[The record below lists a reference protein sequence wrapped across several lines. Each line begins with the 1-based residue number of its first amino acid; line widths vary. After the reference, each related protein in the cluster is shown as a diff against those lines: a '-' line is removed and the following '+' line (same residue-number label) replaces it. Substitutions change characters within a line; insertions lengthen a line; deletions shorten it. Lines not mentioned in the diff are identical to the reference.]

1 MAGAHCWRPLDNPL
15 VSLYMLTSA
24 SAHRFF
30 QQAGND
36 TIREQLVQE
45 EAGGGGGG
53 GEGGHGMAGL
63 DGVTSD
69 FLRGH

>member
-1 MAGAHCWRPLDNPL
+1 
-15 VSLYMLTSA
+15 MLTSA